1 MYIEQRLD
9 EVHSNISD
17 LKRRL
22 EKLANKSDED
32 TTPMRVG
39 YIIGMTCALL
49 SMDLQEIRDI
59 KKDVAKLKY
68 KEMYD
73 TDIDDDDDDLDE
85 DGMDGQALTELN
97 RILDK
102 ED

>member
-1 MYIEQRLD
+1 MNIEERLE
-9 EVHSNISD
+9 EVHSNIFN
-17 LKRRL
+17 LKWRL
-22 EKLANKSDED
+22 EKLANESDED
-32 TTPMRVG
+32 TTLMQVG
-39 YIIGMTCALL
+39 YNLGMACALL

-73 TDIDDDDDDLDE
+73 TDIDDDDDLDD

-102 ED
+102 D

>member
-1 MYIEQRLD
+1 MYIERRLD

-22 EKLANKSDED
+22 EKLVNKSDED

-49 SMDLQEIRDI
+49 SMDLQEIVDI

-73 TDIDDDDDDLDE
+73 TDIDDDDDLDE
-85 DGMDGQALTELN
+85 AGMDAEDRREMN
-97 RILDK
+97 RLLDK